1 MQYFVC
7 HEHKVAWPERKQS
20 DGHLRLVHRIKGP
33 LPEAP
38 QMEES
43 EIPSDYKNA
52 GPPPEPK
59 AKKPEAAGGT
69 GAAASPQTPSATLP
83 GSPPPPRTPVPPPLP
98 APVGIG
104 VSDEVDDELERK
116 AQSLYRKSL
125 SAGIPE
131 AACRIAYIGC
141 KEFSYV
147 WDHPAQ
153 MAQFLAMHYP
163 PKYHRQG
170 IPMVVHELFKPEEQG
185 DGEAQFY
192 FQDYGQPGGGPPMF
206 GGFAQHQG
214 YRDPYA
220 RSYPPQWGPPGYYP
234 PTPPRQAD
242 KKEEENPEVKEL
254 RALVL
259 TMKENMEQERRERA
273 LERAADEERRKEQEL
288 ESRFGQVENSIVA
301 VNNKIGQVLE
311 VIQTQQ
317 QSRQTT
323 AEASALD
330 GVKAEVTQL
339 RTRLEDEKDKN
350 LQTQIEAAR
359 LDRERLQGQ
368 LEEIKLSVA
377 KTPTGRTQ
385 EDLVSEGFPVL
396 MDKLDSGLGRVTEEL
411 QGIRESASNGRLPI
425 LHLPIQP
432 VTPGSPG
439 SAVQDAQHIAQT
451 RGLENSI
458 LAKAGRK

>member
-1 MQYFVC
+1 
-7 HEHKVAWPERKQS
+7 
-20 DGHLRLVHRIKGP
+20 
-33 LPEAP
+33 
-38 QMEES
+38 
-43 EIPSDYKNA
+43 
-52 GPPPEPK
+52 
-59 AKKPEAAGGT
+59 
-69 GAAASPQTPSATLP
+69 
-83 GSPPPPRTPVPPPLP
+83 
-98 APVGIG
+98 
-104 VSDEVDDELERK
+104 
-116 AQSLYRKSL
+116 
-125 SAGIPE
+125 
-131 AACRIAYIGC
+131 
-141 KEFSYV
+141 
-147 WDHPAQ
+147 
-153 MAQFLAMHYP
+153 
-163 PKYHRQG
+163 
-170 IPMVVHELFKPEEQG
+170 
-185 DGEAQFY
+185 
-192 FQDYGQPGGGPPMF
+192 
-206 GGFAQHQG
+206 
-214 YRDPYA
+214 
-220 RSYPPQWGPPGYYP
+220 
-234 PTPPRQAD
+234 
-242 KKEEENPEVKEL
+242 
-254 RALVL
+254 
-259 TMKENMEQERRERA
+259 MEQERRERA